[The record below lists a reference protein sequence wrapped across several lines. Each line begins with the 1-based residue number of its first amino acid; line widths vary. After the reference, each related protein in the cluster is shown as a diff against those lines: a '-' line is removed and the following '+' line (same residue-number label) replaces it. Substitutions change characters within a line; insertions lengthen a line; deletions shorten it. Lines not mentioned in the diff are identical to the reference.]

1 MRALRIVLGVM
12 VFVMFVVLGIGLA
25 SADELDKKQT
35 GLLKRVDNQLTN
47 LETALGRYEME
58 PRIFTERVD
67 TDNKNRIAKLETQ
80 LAELPAEHDDVKP
93 VLAHLAAVK
102 AKHAALSAKLAG
114 AQQASADENA
124 AIAKLME
131 APEAEGDL
139 ATLRDF
145 VEMFHSSGR
154 YGFDHYLYARWPS
167 HEMIAETESWSQG
180 WPSTKQKMAALGER
194 YGKAVEYRG
203 RLEGKASRMH
213 TDILIALREAKA
225 GYPGFE
231 EAIKAFVAGAPE
243 QIEKS
248 AAQLKKAAD
257 TAVAKQDFRAFTVW
271 ESDVSQARYRV
282 VNLARVYAPFASA
295 DERTKLATRVAAIEE
310 ETEKTAQKLA
320 ETIIRENRAP
330 ANAYAKDD
338 RKAIESL
345 VRSEWQKR
353 FPSESIVGI
362 RIPAEAMERKTA
374 WVYEASMNGF
384 HKLDRSSVL
393 VWVLVKDGPKQVCM
407 WPVTVSR
414 LHLKGDTLSVGESS
428 RPSKGAPPNQ
438 RMLLANL
445 K

>member
-25 SADELDKKQT
+25 SADELDKKQA
-35 GLLKRVDNQLTN
+35 GLLKRVDNQITN
-47 LETALGRYEME
+47 IETALGRYEKE
-58 PRIFTERVD
+58 PRNFTERVD
-67 TDNKNRIAKLETQ
+67 NENKNRIGKLEAQ

-93 VLAHLAAVK
+93 VLAHMAALK
-102 AKHAALSAKLAG
+102 AKHAALSAKLAS

-124 AIAKLME
+124 TITKLVE
-131 APEAEGDL
+131 APEAETDL

-145 VEMFHSSGR
+145 VEMFQSSGR
-154 YGFDHYLYARWPS
+154 YGFDHYLYGRWPS
-167 HEMIAETESWSQG
+167 HDMIAETESFSQG
-180 WPSTKQKMAALGER
+180 WPSTKQKMAALSEK

-203 RLEGKASRMH
+203 HLEGKASRMH
-213 TDILIALREAKA
+213 TDITIALREAKS
-225 GYPGFE
+225 GYPAFE
-231 EAIKAFVAGAPE
+231 QAVNAFVAGAPA

-248 AAQLKKAAD
+248 AAELKKATD

-271 ESDVSQARYRV
+271 ESSVSQAQYHV
-282 VNLARVYAPFASA
+282 INIARVYAPFASPE
-295 DERTKLATRVAAIEE
+295 ERTKLAARVAAIED

-320 ETIIRENRAP
+320 EVIIRENRAP

-353 FPSESIVGI
+353 FPSESIVAI

-374 WVYEASMNGF
+374 WVYESSMNGF
-384 HKLDRSSVL
+384 HKLDRSSLL
-393 VWVLVKDGPKQVCM
+393 VWVIVKDGAKQACM

-414 LHLKGDTLSVGESS
+414 LHMKGDTLSVGESS